1 LNLNRGSSLYVLTRF
16 LYANRYPPRI
26 KCGAGFRSKTLGC
39 WTNFATNAPHEKPNR
54 KFKVCQFDA
63 PRGDTKMRRECRP
76 TNEVG
81 ETIAFRFHFQ
91 MANNGGRQACSV
103 EVQASNIHD
112 ATTFFRQNW
121 PMIESIARDGLLDR
135 PGGDRT
141 IKLAMP
147 R

>member
-1 LNLNRGSSLYVLTRF
+1 LIESTRHQVRGRL
-16 LYANRYPPRI
+16 
-26 KCGAGFRSKTLGC
+26 RSKTLGC

-76 TNEVG
+76 TDEVG